1 MSKVSELEV
10 PSRRRAA
17 AGFTTFVCPFPGEV
31 AYLVGDFNGWDPQ
44 ATRMLRNGVSFQK
57 RMRLAPGRY
66 EYKFIVDGQW
76 RIDPYATE
84 QRPNEYGSLN
94 SVVRV

>member
-1 MSKVSELEV
+1 MTRVRVLDAPPRPETEAV
-10 PSRRRAA
+10 
-17 AGFTTFVCPFPGEV
+17 FTTFQCSFPGEE
-31 AYLVGDFNGWDPQ
+31 AFLVGDFNHWDPR
-44 ATRMLRNGVSFQK
+44 AHRMVKKNGAFHK
-57 RMRLAPGRY
+57 KLKLAPGIY

-76 RIDPYATE
+76 RIDPYAAE